1 MCFQIAAQG
10 PATAPEPSGTRG
22 GTTLPHSNFRAR
34 GCSRTPEP
42 CTAHTREC
50 SVPSARWPFRTEMR
64 PKDPSG
70 TKSRS
75 RKASAQPGRT
85 AGKRP
90 AEGSGGDRKRETG
103 TAETDLQKG
112 CPPEEAMPGPA
123 CFHFRIPKIRFF
135 SARCGMFRT
144 FNHIELIINKISLQ
158 SHAVF
163 SRIFVAG
170 QYQPSHHA
178 TTSPPPDRMD
188 DPGMPAHGLLGPEK
202 SVVCA

>member
-1 MCFQIAAQG
+1 MQIHRLLQCVSKSRRKVRQRLRNH
-10 PATAPEPSGTRG
+10 PEPAAA
-22 GTTLPHSNFRAR
+22 LPFPHSNFRAR

-42 CTAHTREC
+42 CTAHTRKR

-64 PKDPSG
+64 PKGPSG

-75 RKASAQPGRT
+75 RRASAQPGRT

-103 TAETDLQKG
+103 TAETGLRKG
-112 CPPEEAMPGPA
+112 SPPEEAMPGPA
-123 CFHFRIPKIRFF
+123 CFHFGYQRYDF

-163 SRIFVAG
+163 PVSCRRTVSTI
-170 QYQPSHHA
+170 SSCNNLSA
-178 TTSPPPDRMD
+178 TRSY
-188 DPGMPAHGLLGPEK
+188 G
-202 SVVCA
+202 

>member
-42 CTAHTREC
+42 CTAHTREWFRFR
-50 SVPSARWPFRTEMR
+50 PQDGPFG
-64 PKDPSG
+64 PKCGRKTRSG

-144 FNHIELIINKISLQ
+144 FNHIELIINKNQPAIARCFFPYLCRRTVSTISSCNNL
-158 SHAVF
+158 S
-163 SRIFVAG
+163 
-170 QYQPSHHA
+170 A
-178 TTSPPPDRMD
+178 TRSY
-188 DPGMPAHGLLGPEK
+188 G
-202 SVVCA
+202 